1 MNPGG
6 TYPEEAMSDT
16 IADMLVRLKN
26 AVGAKHKTVD
36 IRNAKICQG
45 IAKVLKE
52 EGYIADFVVLDDGTK
67 QGLIRVTIKYSPTG
81 ERAIQEIKRI
91 SKPGCRVYRGVDE
104 FPRIMNG
111 MGIAVLS
118 TSRGVLSDRQARAQN
133 IGGELL
139 ATIS

>member
-1 MNPGG
+1 
-6 TYPEEAMSDT
+6 MSDT

-36 IRNAKICQG
+36 VKNSRICQG

-52 EGYIADFVVLDDGTK
+52 EGYITDYTVLDDGTK
-67 QGLIRVTIKYSPTG
+67 QGLIRLAIKYSPTG
-81 ERAIQEIKRI
+81 ERVIQEVKRI
-91 SKPGCRVYRGVDE
+91 SRPGCRVYRGVND
-104 FPRIMNG
+104 FPKIMNG

-139 ATIS
+139 ATVS